1 MILVAQVSD
10 THFDLG
16 TRNAERAQ
24 RVMAYLAELRRRP
37 DVIVVTGDITDS
49 GKPEQYAAARMSL
62 QADIPVYAIP
72 GNHDERTAFRE
83 VMLAAAPVD
92 EPVNQCYRVG
102 GLTVILLDS
111 SVPGQSNGQLT
122 EPTHRWLR
130 DTLAETPDTD
140 AVLLAL
146 HHPPVFL
153 HSPIVDPIALAE
165 PERLAEV
172 VTGDPR
178 IVGVLTGHAHTAG
191 ATTFAGRPLLL
202 GPSTASVLGG
212 EWELEPPE
220 RVMDYAPDPA
230 VALHVIDDD
239 HRLTTH
245 FRSVPMGGWIATPY
259 EAG

>member
-16 TRNAERAQ
+16 TRNTERAQ

-49 GKPEQYAAARMSL
+49 GKPEQYAEARMSL
-62 QADIPVYAIP
+62 QADLPVFAIP
-72 GNHDERTAFRE
+72 GNHDERIAFRE
-83 VMLAAAPVD
+83 VLLAAPPSD
-92 EPVNQCYRVG
+92 DPVNQAHRIG
-102 GLTVILLDS
+102 DLTLILLDS
-111 SVPGQSNGQLT
+111 SVPGQSGGRLADET
-122 EPTHRWLR
+122 YDWLR
-130 DTLAETPDTD
+130 EMLAATPADD

-153 HSPIVDPIALAE
+153 HSPIVDTIALAE

-172 VTGDPR
+172 IAGDPR
-178 IVGVLTGHAHTAG
+178 VIGTLTGHAHTAG
-191 ATTFAGRPLLL
+191 ASTFAGRPLLI

-220 RVMDYAPDPA
+220 RVMDYGPDPS

-239 HRLTTH
+239 HRLITH
-245 FRSVPMGGWIATPY
+245 FRSVPMGGWIANPY
-259 EAG
+259 

>member
-16 TRNAERAQ
+16 TRNTERAQ

-49 GKPEQYAAARMSL
+49 GKPEQYAEARMSL
-62 QADIPVYAIP
+62 QADLPVLAIP
-72 GNHDERTAFRE
+72 GNHDERAAFRE
-83 VMLAAAPVD
+83 VLLSGTPSD
-92 EPVNQCYRVG
+92 DPVNHVHRIG
-102 GLTVILLDS
+102 DLTLILLDS
-111 SVPGQSNGQLT
+111 SVPGQSAGRLADET
-122 EPTHRWLR
+122 YDWLR
-130 DTLAETPDTD
+130 EQLAATPPDA

-165 PERLAEV
+165 PGRLAAV
-172 VTGDPR
+172 IAGDRR
-178 IVGVLTGHAHTAG
+178 IIGTLTGHAHTAG
-191 ATTFAGRPLLL
+191 VSTFAGRPLLM

-212 EWELEPPE
+212 EWELAPPE
-220 RVMDYAPDPA
+220 RVMDYGPDPS

-259 EAG
+259 